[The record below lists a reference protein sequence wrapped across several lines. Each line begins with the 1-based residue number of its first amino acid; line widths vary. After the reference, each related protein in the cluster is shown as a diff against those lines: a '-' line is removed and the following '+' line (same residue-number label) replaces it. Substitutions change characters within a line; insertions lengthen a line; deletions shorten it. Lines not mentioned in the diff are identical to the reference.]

1 MQSKTMY
8 KPLNGKTCNILF
20 YYYNWGM
27 QREYQQEIDWEL
39 KTVIL
44 ELPEDYKGHYWAL
57 VFHKLF
63 TKDYTIKWE
72 PIKKPT

>member
-1 MQSKTMY
+1 
-8 KPLNGKTCNILF
+8 
-20 YYYNWGM
+20 M